1 LPKRKASFLDKSLLA
16 IFQKN
21 EHSPVAIELFVMNN
35 TPKHRRKIWS
45 FYGIFFRGAPRG
57 VAAIEQPR

>member
-1 LPKRKASFLDKSLLA
+1 MPKRERYFLDK
-16 IFQKN
+16 FPW
-21 EHSPVAIELFVMNN
+21 HSSKKMSIAFWRLYGSTN
-35 TPKHRRKIWS
+35 TPKHRRKKWS

>member
-1 LPKRKASFLDKSLLA
+1 MPKRKSCFLDKFPLA
-16 IFQKN
+16 FFQKN
-21 EHSPVAIELFVMNN
+21 EHSLLAIIRLYNN
-35 TPKHRRKIWS
+35 TPKHRRKKWS